1 MALHHQA
8 PTRRKELPTGT
19 ISSLSFLKINA
30 HTLLVRTQEETI
42 WWITLTGRR
51 RGKLIGEAD
60 RA

>member
-30 HTLLVRTQEETI
+30 HTLMVRTQEETI
-42 WWITLTGRR
+42 WWIDSSWSQKGQ
-51 RGKLIGEAD
+51 ANW
-60 RA
+60 